1 MLLLLVLFLLDGTTL
16 PSGSM
21 LTQARTAMLLI
32 AGTVIMTV

>member
-1 MLLLLVLFLLDGTTL
+1 MLQLLVLFLLDGTTL